1 MSFAVPF
8 HSMPLDFL
16 TLERTGQLG
25 SIKKSMTDQGGV
37 VLILVEELEKDEWK
51 TDVDFLLHPILSP

>member
-1 MSFAVPF
+1 
-8 HSMPLDFL
+8 MPLDFL

-37 VLILVEELEKDEWK
+37 VLILVEELEKDE
-51 TDVDFLLHPILSP
+51 